1 MKQVHTFDSTG
12 DAYDASQID
21 LDKGSIMVVES
32 EGVVGL
38 AWTWP
43 VAVTAETG
51 ELHGVEKG
59 FETQI
64 IADAGWGHYDIVDAV
79 KEATKRGYPL
89 ADWAKEYIV

>member
-43 VAVTAETG
+43 VAVTAEAG
-51 ELHGVEKG
+51 ELRMCCQRLGIKVPTKLEDVPEHLRHK
-59 FETQI
+59 FEMVSP
-64 IADAGWGHYDIVDAV
+64 DFYV
-79 KEATKRGYPL
+79 
-89 ADWAKEYIV
+89 